1 MNKEEERTRI
11 GRRITEIRTGL
22 GWTQEQLAERTG
34 LAQSNIARIEA
45 GRYSSRL
52 DTLALIAEAFGCK
65 VDFIRDG
72 H

>member
-11 GRRITEIRTGL
+11 GRRITEIRNSL